1 MKSRVVVTAFIEKRG
16 KVLLGRK
23 KPGVGP
29 YPDTWHLPGGGAN
42 LGEESIDEAI
52 LREVKEETGLEIVD
66 LERVA
71 FDEDS
76 EPDKHGERTHYVFLV
91 YRAKAE
97 SFEVKAGDDI
107 IELRWF
113 DKKDLPSLALPRPL
127 IKQMNEIEGLI

>member
-1 MKSRVVVTAFIEKRG
+1 MKSRIVVTAFIEKDG

-52 LREVKEETGLEIVD
+52 VREVKEETGLEISN
-66 LERVA
+66 LKRIA

-76 EPDKHGERTHYVFLV
+76 EPDKHGDRTHYIFLV
-91 YRAKAE
+91 YKVSAK
-97 SFEVKAGDDI
+97 SFDVTAADDI
-107 IELRWF
+107 VELKWF
-113 DKKDLPSLALPRPL
+113 DKKELQNLPLPRPL
-127 IKQMNEIEGLI
+127 IKQMKEGLL